1 VTGDERASR
10 SGKSRWNRRYISLLE
25 RRSSETGPQW
35 CSGPFADSSSKNGE
49 VTPVIFLSVAKA
61 ASQRPFPVEDVVRLT
76 LIAGMPTLLRG
87 VTVSTSQLR
96 KDAVRNREAILVAA
110 RELFADSAEV
120 SMCEVARRAGVGQA
134 TLYRNFPDRGALA
147 AEVLGEHIERIAQVA
162 TECEGDPD
170 AFFVLLRR
178 VVESVVDLYA
188 VGELAREDACVDSRL
203 ESERRRIADLMRV
216 PLSDAKATGSLRRD
230 TSMEDVFLIV
240 LMARGA
246 MTRTN
251 GAAARAA
258 AASRVLTL
266 ALEGLV
272 PPSARG

>member
-1 VTGDERASR
+1 
-10 SGKSRWNRRYISLLE
+10 
-25 RRSSETGPQW
+25 
-35 CSGPFADSSSKNGE
+35 
-49 VTPVIFLSVAKA
+49 
-61 ASQRPFPVEDVVRLT
+61 
-76 LIAGMPTLLRG
+76 
-87 VTVSTSQLR
+87 
-96 KDAVRNREAILVAA
+96 
-110 RELFADSAEV
+110 
-120 SMCEVARRAGVGQA
+120 
-134 TLYRNFPDRGALA
+134 
-147 AEVLGEHIERIAQVA
+147 
-162 TECEGDPD
+162 
-170 AFFVLLRR
+170 
-178 VVESVVDLYA
+178 
-188 VGELAREDACVDSRL
+188 
-203 ESERRRIADLMRV
+203 MRV